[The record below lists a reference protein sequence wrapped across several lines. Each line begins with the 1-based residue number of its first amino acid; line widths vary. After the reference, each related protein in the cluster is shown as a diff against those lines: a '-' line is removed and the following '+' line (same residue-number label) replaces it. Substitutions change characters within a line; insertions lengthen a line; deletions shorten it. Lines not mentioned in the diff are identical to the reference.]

1 MLYYN
6 TINNILK
13 STLHKIMKEEVF
25 SEFRLVGG
33 TSLSLQLGHRISV
46 DIDLFT
52 DAEYGSIDFNKIENY
67 LNNNFPFVEYF
78 SDVPVAF
85 GKSYQIGK
93 NRNESVK
100 LDVFYTDNFIKDFI
114 YVDEIRLATIEE
126 IVAMKLDV
134 IQRGGRK
141 KDFWDIHELIGKF
154 TFREMLFLHKQRY
167 PYTHDEDL
175 IIENFTNFS
184 IADEDFEP
192 ICLRGKYWEFI
203 KDDLIIFVNQSR
215 K

>member
-1 MLYYN
+1 MN
-6 TINNILK
+6 
-13 STLHKIMKEEVF
+13 EEVF

-52 DAEYGSIDFNKIENY
+52 DAEYGSIDFKKIENY

-100 LDVFYTDNFIKDFI
+100 LDIFYTDNFIKDFI
-114 YVDEIRLATIEE
+114 SVDEIRLATIEE

-141 KDFWDIHELIGKF
+141 KDFWDIHELFEKF
-154 TFREMLFLHKQRY
+154 TFREMLSLHKQRY

-175 IIENFTNFS
+175 LIENFTNFS

-203 KDDLIIFVNQSR
+203 KDDLIIFVNL
-215 K
+215 

>member
-1 MLYYN
+1 
-6 TINNILK
+6 
-13 STLHKIMKEEVF
+13 MKEEVF

-85 GKSYQIGK
+85 GKSYQMGK
-93 NRNESVK
+93 SRNESVK

-114 YVDEIRLATIEE
+114 SVDEIRLATIEE

-203 KDDLIIFVNQSR
+203 KDDLIIFVNQSG

>member
-1 MLYYN
+1 
-6 TINNILK
+6 
-13 STLHKIMKEEVF
+13 MKEEVF

-114 YVDEIRLATIEE
+114 SVDEIRLATIEE

-167 PYTHDEDL
+167 PYTRDEDL

-203 KDDLIIFVNQSR
+203 KDDLIIFVNQSG

>member
-1 MLYYN
+1 
-6 TINNILK
+6 
-13 STLHKIMKEEVF
+13 MKEEVF

-52 DAEYGSIDFNKIENY
+52 DAEYGSIDFEKIENY

-114 YVDEIRLATIEE
+114 SVDEIRLATIEE

-154 TFREMLFLHKQRY
+154 TFREMLFFHKQRY

-203 KDDLIIFVNQSR
+203 KDDLIIFVNQSG

>member
-6 TINNILK
+6 TVNNILK
-13 STLHKIMKEEVF
+13 FTLHKIMKEEVF

-52 DAEYGSIDFNKIENY
+52 DAAYGSIDFNKIENY

-100 LDVFYTDNFIKDFI
+100 LDIFYTDNFIKDFI
-114 YVDEIRLATIEE
+114 SVDEIRLATIEE

-141 KDFWDIHELIGKF
+141 KDFWDIHELIEIF

-203 KDDLIIFVNQSR
+203 KDDLIIFVNQSG

>member
-1 MLYYN
+1 
-6 TINNILK
+6 
-13 STLHKIMKEEVF
+13 MKEEVF

-46 DIDLFT
+46 DINLFT
-52 DAEYGSIDFNKIENY
+52 DAAYGSIDLKKIENY
-67 LNNNFPFVEYF
+67 LNSNFQFVEYF

-114 YVDEIRLATIEE
+114 YVDEIRLATIEK

-134 IQRGGRK
+134 IQRGGRE
-141 KDFWDIHELIGKF
+141 KDFWDIHELIEKF
-154 TFREMLFLHKQRY
+154 TFREMLSLHKQRY

-175 IIENFTNFS
+175 FIENFTNFS

-203 KDDLIIFVNQSR
+203 KDDLIIFVNQS
-215 K
+215 

>member
-1 MLYYN
+1 
-6 TINNILK
+6 
-13 STLHKIMKEEVF
+13 MKEEVF

-52 DAEYGSIDFNKIENY
+52 DAAYGSIDFNKIENY

-114 YVDEIRLATIEE
+114 SVDEIRLATIEE

-184 IADEDFEP
+184 IADQDFEP

-203 KDDLIIFVNQSR
+203 KDDLIIFVNQSG

>member
-1 MLYYN
+1 
-6 TINNILK
+6 
-13 STLHKIMKEEVF
+13 MKEEVF

-114 YVDEIRLATIEE
+114 SVDEIRLATIEE

-203 KDDLIIFVNQSR
+203 KDDLIIFVNQSG

>member
-6 TINNILK
+6 TVNNILN
-13 STLHKIMKEEVF
+13 STLHKIMNEEVF

-52 DAEYGSIDFNKIENY
+52 DAEYGSIDFKKIENY

-100 LDVFYTDNFIKDFI
+100 LDIFYTDNFIKDFI
-114 YVDEIRLATIEE
+114 SVDEIRLATIEE

-141 KDFWDIHELIGKF
+141 KDFWDIHELFEKF
-154 TFREMLFLHKQRY
+154 TFREMLSLHKQRY

-175 IIENFTNFS
+175 LIENFTNFS

-203 KDDLIIFVNQSR
+203 KDDLIIFVNL
-215 K
+215 

>member
-1 MLYYN
+1 
-6 TINNILK
+6 
-13 STLHKIMKEEVF
+13 MKEEVF

-52 DAEYGSIDFNKIENY
+52 DAAYGSIDFNKIENY

-114 YVDEIRLATIEE
+114 SVDEIRLATIEE

-167 PYTHDEDL
+167 LYTHDEDL

-203 KDDLIIFVNQSR
+203 KDDLIIFVNQSG

>member
-1 MLYYN
+1 
-6 TINNILK
+6 
-13 STLHKIMKEEVF
+13 MKEEVF

-114 YVDEIRLATIEE
+114 SVDEIRLATIEE

>member
-1 MLYYN
+1 
-6 TINNILK
+6 
-13 STLHKIMKEEVF
+13 MKEEVF

-52 DAEYGSIDFNKIENY
+52 DAEYESIDFNKIENY
-67 LNNNFPFVEYF
+67 LNSNFQFVEYF

-114 YVDEIRLATIEE
+114 SVDEIRLATIEE

-141 KDFWDIHELIGKF
+141 KDFWDIHELIEKF
-154 TFREMLFLHKQRY
+154 TFREMLSLHKQRY

-203 KDDLIIFVNQSR
+203 KDDLIIFVNQS
-215 K
+215 

>member
-13 STLHKIMKEEVF
+13 TTLHKIMKEEVF

-52 DAEYGSIDFNKIENY
+52 DAEYGSIDFDKIEKY
-67 LNNNFPFVEYF
+67 LKANFPFVEYF

-85 GKSYQIGK
+85 GKSYQIGENK
-93 NRNESVK
+93 DEAIK
-100 LDVFYTDNFIKDFI
+100 LDVFYTDKFIKEFI
-114 YVDEIRLATIEE
+114 CVDEMRLATIDEV
-126 IVAMKLDV
+126 VAMKLDV

-141 KDFWDIHELIGKF
+141 KDFWDIHELIEKF
-154 TFREMLFLHKQRY
+154 TFREMLSLHKLRY
-167 PYTHDEDL
+167 PYTHDEVL
-175 IIENFTNFS
+175 IIKNFADFT
-184 IADEDFEP
+184 IADDDFNP
-192 ICLRGKYWEFI
+192 ICLKGKFWEFI
-203 KDDLIIFVNQSR
+203 KDDLLNFLEKSMM
-215 K
+215 

>member
-1 MLYYN
+1 
-6 TINNILK
+6 
-13 STLHKIMKEEVF
+13 MKEEVF

-52 DAEYGSIDFNKIENY
+52 DAEYGSIDFEKIENY

-114 YVDEIRLATIEE
+114 SVDEIRLATIEE

-203 KDDLIIFVNQSR
+203 KDDLIIFVNQSG

>member
-1 MLYYN
+1 
-6 TINNILK
+6 
-13 STLHKIMKEEVF
+13 MKEEVF

-52 DAEYGSIDFNKIENY
+52 DAEYGSIDFEKIENY

-100 LDVFYTDNFIKDFI
+100 LDVFYTDNFIKDFMS
-114 YVDEIRLATIEE
+114 VDEIRLATIEE

-203 KDDLIIFVNQSR
+203 KDDLIIFVNQSG